1 MDEISEELSHL
12 SLDDMSLSLNTNTN
26 NDNMSLSSNVP
37 TDNDNNNNN
46 NNNNNNH
53 NNVNNAP
60 MDEDEATIAD
70 ANAENLDFDFDEVDF
85 DSNLDE
91 WILVNSIST
100 TPVAAE
106 SDDAWLFVNPVTTSP
121 VSINEFTSLSSLSA
135 TAQVLSSPANTINN
149 QSQNTF
155 WEPLMVSQ
163 LENPFSSQISEQD
176 MVNIPT
182 PDTLNYFSF
191 NTTLDSTN
199 TYEQIQVPHD
209 LQEQLTSYDPANAI
223 EYFKQSNN
231 SGTFGVQ
238 DIGAQNLPT
247 KNPDLQF
254 LINFTPNLETRSV
267 NTQEKKLKKQENLD
281 KFSQQLNW
289 DIIAQQNTNSGDKKR
304 ANSSKK

>member
-26 NDNMSLSSNVP
+26 NDNMSLSFNAP
-37 TDNDNNNNN
+37 TDDNNNNN
-46 NNNNNNH
+46 N
-53 NNVNNAP
+53 VNNAP
-60 MDEDEATIAD
+60 VDEDEATIAD

-106 SDDAWLFVNPVTTSP
+106 SDAWLFVNPVTTSP
-121 VSINEFTSLSSLSA
+121 VPMNEFTSLSSLSA
-135 TAQVLSSPANTINN
+135 TAQVFSSPANTINN
-149 QSQNTF
+149 QRQNTF
-155 WEPLMVSQ
+155 WDPLMVSQ
-163 LENPFSSQISEQD
+163 LENTFSSQISEQD
-176 MVNIPT
+176 MVNLPT

-191 NTTLDSTN
+191 NTTLGSTN
-199 TYEQIQVPHD
+199 AYEQIQVPHD
-209 LQEQLTSYDPANAI
+209 LQEQLTSYDPANTI
-223 EYFKQSNN
+223 EYSKQSNN
-231 SGTFGVQ
+231 SATFGAQ

-267 NTQEKKLKKQENLD
+267 NTQEQELKKQENLS

-289 DIIAQQNTNSGDKKR
+289 GIIAQNTNSGDKKR